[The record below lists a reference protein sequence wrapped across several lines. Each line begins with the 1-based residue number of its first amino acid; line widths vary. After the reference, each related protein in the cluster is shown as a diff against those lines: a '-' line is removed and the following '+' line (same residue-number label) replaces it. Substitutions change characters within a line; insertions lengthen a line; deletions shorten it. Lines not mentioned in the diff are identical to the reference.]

1 MKPSD
6 AVVAV
11 YAVECES
18 CQGAEGHYDFRS
30 EAEDAAADMLR
41 EDGRVLCS
49 FCANP
54 ANAERLK
61 AAAEKH
67 RAALE
72 TTEDETP

>member
-1 MKPSD
+1 VSQVVQMW
-6 AVVAV
+6 AVQ
-11 YAVECES
+11 CER
-18 CQGAEGHYDFRS
+18 CEDYEGHYDFRS
-30 EAEDAAADMLR
+30 DAEDRAEDMTR

-54 ANAERLK
+54 ANLERLR